1 MVRPGRNPR
10 LRILRRTMD
19 PALRDALLVAVG
31 YLLGSIPVG
40 VVMARLTGGR
50 DPRTVGS
57 GRTGGTNALR
67 AMGPVRGVLTG
78 VLDIAKGAVP
88 VLIAR
93 LAGAS
98 DVVEALA
105 GAAAVLGA
113 SRSIFLRFHGGRG
126 VATGIGALLVIQPLV
141 VVICAPVFFLVIIL
155 SRYVSLGSL
164 ASSIAAAGVLALLV
178 LIGVSQPAALLYG
191 VLAVLLIWLA
201 HADNIDRLIHGRERK
216 FSLVEREGS

>member
-1 MVRPGRNPR
+1 MVRRGRNRR

-19 PALRDALLVAVG
+19 PALRDALLVAAG

-93 LAGAS
+93 VAGAS
-98 DVVEALA
+98 DVVEALV

-113 SRSIFLRFHGGRG
+113 SRSIFLQFHGGRG

-141 VVICAPVFFLVIIL
+141 VVLCAPVFFVVIVL

-216 FSLVEREGS
+216 FSLAEREGS